1 MPLVGRKIKQ
11 QTALLIIILL
21 FAIILDIIQ
30 KDVEYRDW

>member
-11 QTALLIIILL
+11 QKALLIIILL

-30 KDVEYRDW
+30 KGVEFHDW